1 MFVTEIRR
9 KSLPFEL
16 GKASSIIFFT
26 TEDLETSVDSGN
38 RVWNTNIC
46 ALEAVMKMIQV
57 NCFGYVEVR

>member
-26 TEDLETSVDSGN
+26 TEDLETSVASGN

-46 ALEAVMKMIQV
+46 ALEAV
-57 NCFGYVEVR
+57 